1 MRKFLRGIVLV
12 VLAILVIA
20 LPLSGCKSTKEKIGE
35 EIGESLTEKYMEGIS
50 GGNVDVDIEA
60 GDKWP
65 KDMPKRVPE
74 FKKGKIEN
82 SSVLKM
88 SGTWQIAISISGVK
102 ENDFND
108 YAARVAEAGY
118 DNVMS
123 AKYDGVLSS
132 SNLHGENILT
142 MTLDT
147 STDEM
152 MISYTGD

>member
-1 MRKFLRGIVLV
+1 MRKILRGIVLV

-20 LPLSGCKSTKEKIGE
+20 VPLSGCKSAKEKIGE
-35 EIGESLTEKYMEGIS
+35 EIGENLTEKYIEGIS
-50 GGNVDVDIEA
+50 GGNVDIDIEA

-65 KDMPKRVPE
+65 KDMPKSVPE

-88 SGTWQIAISISGVK
+88 SGIWQITISISGVK

-108 YAARVAEAGY
+108 YAGGVAEAGFE
-118 DNVMS
+118 NVMTS
-123 AKYDGVLSS
+123 KYHGVLSS

-152 MISYTGD
+152 MIGYTGD